1 MAFLVSHPHD
11 CSIPY
16 KKFQELTNNDFIYLI
31 DFKNLSLEKYEI
43 KDVKVEKVNEWD
55 DRKNCFEV
63 KFIIIGFDRDYEQ
76 RVSDGNCFIYPFYS
90 NGEGRFFTTDER
102 IGNSILDII
111 RQRNHY
117 QWGCL
122 TGIFGSPLNKY
133 AARDIKLH

>member
-1 MAFLVSHPHD
+1 MALLVSHPHD

-16 KKFQELTNNDFIYLI
+16 KKFQELIDNDFIYLI

-43 KDVKVEKVNEWD
+43 KNVKIEKVKEWD

-117 QWGCL
+117 QWACL

-133 AARDIKLH
+133 ATKEIKLR